1 MAISTL
7 AADISEADSAI
18 VVDYRGRYPVD
29 RSKSGSWRS
38 SFFIIGVEIAERFA
52 YYGISSNLISYLTG
66 GLGES
71 KATAAVN
78 VNTWTGVASLMP
90 LLGAFIAD
98 SFLTRYHII
107 IMASLLYILGL
118 GLLSLSASLP
128 SDLSSPDCQN
138 GGAKFIMSSC
148 SPPQFQVILF
158 FFSLYLIAFAQGG
171 HKPCVQAFGA
181 DQFDGQDSEECRARS
196 SFFNWW
202 YFGSCVGPTAA
213 LLFLNYIQDN
223 LNWGLGFG
231 IPCISMVVA
240 LLIFLIGTTTY
251 RYTIKGHNMNP
262 FLRIAMVFATA
273 TKNWRT
279 SSSTILVEL
288 EAQGTLHHPT
298 SRQFKFLYKAL
309 LAPAGSE
316 EEGGV
321 CRISDV
327 EEAKSLLRLVPIW
340 VTCLPYP
347 IILVQSSTFFTE
359 QGKTMDRSIGSGFD
373 IPAASLQL
381 FIWASAIFFIAIY
394 DRIFVPL
401 ARVITGK
408 SSGITM
414 LQRIGAGMF
423 VSIICA
429 VIAAAVEMKRLESA
443 VEFGLV
449 DVPEATI
456 PMSFWWLVPQ
466 YILLGIANV
475 FTVVGQQE
483 FFYDQAP
490 NELKS
495 LGLSLYLT
503 IIGIG
508 SFLSSFLISVIE
520 KVAGGEGQV
529 SWFDNNLNRAHLD
542 YFYFLLAGL
551 SSVGLVAYLY
561 FAKSYIYN

>member
-1 MAISTL
+1 M
-7 AADISEADSAI
+7 
-18 VVDYRGRYPVD
+18 D
-29 RSKSGSWRS
+29 RR
-38 SFFIIGVEIAERFA
+38 
-52 YYGISSNLISYLTG
+52 
-66 GLGES
+66 
-71 KATAAVN
+71 
-78 VNTWTGVASLMP
+78 GVAYAALRSFHC
-90 LLGAFIAD
+90 GFISHTIPHHYNGFSA
-98 SFLTRYHII
+98 LHPV
-107 IMASLLYILGL
+107 GL

-138 GGAKFIMSSC
+138 GGAKFIISSC
-148 SPPQFQVILF
+148 SPAQFQVILF

-251 RYTIKGHNMNP
+251 RYTIKGRNMNP
-262 FLRIAMVFATA
+262 FLRIATVFATA

-279 SSSTILVEL
+279 SSSTILVES

-298 SRQFKFLYKAL
+298 SRQFK
-309 LAPAGSE
+309 
-316 EEGGV
+316 
-321 CRISDV
+321 ISDV

-381 FIWASAIFFIAIY
+381 FIWASAIFLIAIY

-414 LQRIGAGMF
+414 LQTIGAGMF

-429 VIAAAVEMKRLESA
+429 VIAAAVEMKRLERNCC
-443 VEFGLV
+443 
-449 DVPEATI
+449 
-456 PMSFWWLVPQ
+456 
-466 YILLGIANV
+466 GIW
-475 FTVVGQQE
+475 VG
-483 FFYDQAP
+483 
-490 NELKS
+490 
-495 LGLSLYLT
+495 
-503 IIGIG
+503 
-508 SFLSSFLISVIE
+508 
-520 KVAGGEGQV
+520 
-529 SWFDNNLNRAHLD
+529 
-542 YFYFLLAGL
+542 
-551 SSVGLVAYLY
+551 
-561 FAKSYIYN
+561 

>member
-1 MAISTL
+1 
-7 AADISEADSAI
+7 
-18 VVDYRGRYPVD
+18 
-29 RSKSGSWRS
+29 
-38 SFFIIGVEIAERFA
+38 
-52 YYGISSNLISYLTG
+52 
-66 GLGES
+66 
-71 KATAAVN
+71 
-78 VNTWTGVASLMP
+78 
-90 LLGAFIAD
+90 
-98 SFLTRYHII
+98 
-107 IMASLLYILGL
+107 
-118 GLLSLSASLP
+118 
-128 SDLSSPDCQN
+128 
-138 GGAKFIMSSC
+138 MSSC
-148 SPPQFQVILF
+148 SPPQFQVVLL

-213 LLFLNYIQDN
+213 LLLLNYIQDN

-240 LLIFLIGTTTY
+240 LLIFLIGTATY

-262 FLRIAMVFATA
+262 FLRIATEFATA

-381 FIWASAIFFIAIY
+381 FIWASAIFLIAIY

-401 ARVITGK
+401 ARVIRGK
-408 SSGITM
+408 SSDSKET
-414 LQRIGAGMF
+414 
-423 VSIICA
+423 
-429 VIAAAVEMKRLESA
+429 A

-495 LGLSLYLT
+495 LGLCLYLS

-551 SSVGLVAYLY
+551 SSVGLLENPGSLVGLCQHIFLFQRNYSKGVITKL
-561 FAKSYIYN
+561 K

>member
-1 MAISTL
+1 MCLRNRPYI
-7 AADISEADSAI
+7 
-18 VVDYRGRYPVD
+18 R
-29 RSKSGSWRS
+29 
-38 SFFIIGVEIAERFA
+38 VEMAERFA

-148 SPPQFQVILF
+148 SPPQFQVKLF

-251 RYTIKGHNMNP
+251 RYTIKGRNMNP
-262 FLRIAMVFATA
+262 FLRIATVFATA

-279 SSSTILVEL
+279 SSSTIL
-288 EAQGTLHHPT
+288 
-298 SRQFKFLYKAL
+298 
-309 LAPAGSE
+309 

-381 FIWASAIFFIAIY
+381 FIWASAIFLIAIY

-408 SSGITM
+408 ASGITM
-414 LQRIGAGMF
+414 LQTIGAGMF

-429 VIAAAVEMKRLESA
+429 VIAAAVEMKRLERNCCN
-443 VEFGLV
+443 
-449 DVPEATI
+449 
-456 PMSFWWLVPQ
+456 FWWLVPQ

-475 FTVVGQQE
+475 FTVVGQQQ
-483 FFYDQAP
+483 FLYDQAP

-495 LGLSLYLT
+495 LGLCLYLS

-508 SFLSSFLISVIE
+508 SFLSSFLIS
-520 KVAGGEGQV
+520 GQV
-529 SWFDNNLNRAHLD
+529 SWFDNNLNRGHLD

>member
-1 MAISTL
+1 MPSP
-7 AADISEADSAI
+7 SR
-18 VVDYRGRYPVD
+18 V
-29 RSKSGSWRS
+29 SKSEMGNVEMA
-38 SFFIIGVEIAERFA
+38 GVEMAERFA

-148 SPPQFQVILF
+148 SPPQFQ
-158 FFSLYLIAFAQGG
+158 
-171 HKPCVQAFGA
+171 AFGA

-251 RYTIKGHNMNP
+251 RYTIKGRNMNP
-262 FLRIAMVFATA
+262 FLRIATVFATA

-381 FIWASAIFFIAIY
+381 FIWASAIFLIAIY

-414 LQRIGAGMF
+414 LQTIGAGMF

-429 VIAAAVEMKRLESA
+429 VIAAAVEMKRLERNCC
-443 VEFGLV
+443 
-449 DVPEATI
+449 
-456 PMSFWWLVPQ
+456 
-466 YILLGIANV
+466 GIW
-475 FTVVGQQE
+475 VG
-483 FFYDQAP
+483 
-490 NELKS
+490 
-495 LGLSLYLT
+495 
-503 IIGIG
+503 
-508 SFLSSFLISVIE
+508 
-520 KVAGGEGQV
+520 
-529 SWFDNNLNRAHLD
+529 
-542 YFYFLLAGL
+542 
-551 SSVGLVAYLY
+551 
-561 FAKSYIYN
+561 